1 MDEQRRL
8 MDELM
13 GVERNL
19 NEADK
24 NHHVRHF
31 SDPDVCKFYL
41 CGVSPYSLFTNTK
54 SDLGPYD
61 KVFDDDCKA
70 AYEAVSQAE
79 KDRLGYEYE
88 CMVLLERL
96 VAQCD
101 QKVKR
106 HMDRVRQEHAEELRG
121 IGTALLQAEY
131 ERVGEC
137 DEAIK
142 RAEGGAEVEGSAL
155 SLALAGRVDESL
167 ALLNRCEQW
176 RREMTQLESKALHAA
191 REVKGGKSMLV
202 CEVSG
207 NYMNS
212 TDNGDRLKCHFE
224 GKQYQGW
231 KLIREKLKLL
241 RQERPPPPGGSS
253 GMLGGSSSDRA
264 YRSDDRS
271 RDKEEDRRRDDRS
284 RGSDDRR
291 DDDRGRGGSGRD
303 RDSDDRRRRDDYSSR
318 GSERRRSR
326 SRSRDRRRR

>member
-24 NHHVRHF
+24 NHRKRHF
-31 SDPDVCKFYL
+31 TDPDVCKYYL

-61 KVFDDDCKA
+61 KVFDDECKA
-70 AYEAVSQAE
+70 AYEATSQEE

-96 VAQCD
+96 VSQCD
-101 QKVKR
+101 QKVRR
-106 HMDRVRQEHAEELRG
+106 HTDRVRQEHAEELRG
-121 IGTALLQAEY
+121 IGNALQQSEY

-142 RAEGGAEVEGSAL
+142 RAEGGADVEGSAM
-155 SLALAGRVDESL
+155 SLALAGRVEESL
-167 ALLNRCEQW
+167 ALLGRCEQW
-176 RREMTQLESKALHAA
+176 RRDITQLESKALHAA
-191 REVKGGKSMLV
+191 RELKGGKSMLV

-253 GMLGGSSSDRA
+253 SSSKADRA
-264 YRSDDRS
+264 YRSDDRG
-271 RDKEEDRRRDDRS
+271 RDRDDDRRR
-284 RGSDDRR
+284 DDRR
-291 DDDRGRGGSGRD
+291 DDDRGRGGRD
-303 RDSDDRRRRDDYSSR
+303 RDRDRDDDRRRRDDYSR
-318 GSERRRSR
+318 GSDRRRSRSR